1 VEIAQAEFCRSV
13 QRADEVPRDG
23 LPQLAVAGRSN
34 VGKSSLI
41 NWMLRQTVARVAK
54 QPGRTRALNFFLVNR
69 RFYLVDLP
77 GYGFARVSQQLRAQ
91 WGRELRQ
98 YLLNEERLC
107 GVMCLVD
114 TKVGPTPLDLE
125 LQEFLQ
131 SAGRLRLVVLTKA
144 DKIGRG
150 PRAARQQAVQRQLG
164 LPALPPAVSVR
175 TGEGRRELLTRVHEV
190 VAEWI
195 ERQRRG

>member
-1 VEIAQAEFCRSV
+1 VEIAQADFCRSV
-13 QRADEVPRDG
+13 LSAAEVPRDG
-23 LPQLAVAGRSN
+23 LSQLAVAGRSN

-41 NWMLRQTVARVAK
+41 NWMLQKTVARVAK

-77 GYGFARVSQQLRAQ
+77 GYGFSRVSQELRAQ

-114 TKVGPTPLDLE
+114 IRIGPTPLDLE

-131 SAGRLRLVVLTKA
+131 AAGRERLVVLTKA
-144 DKIGRG
+144 DKVGRG
-150 PRAARQQAVQRQLG
+150 PRAAMQQAVQRQLG
-164 LPALPPAVSVR
+164 LPTPPPAVSVR
-175 TGEGRRELLTRVHEV
+175 TGEGRRELLARVHEV

-195 ERQRRG
+195 ERQRRD